1 VPEAAVDGPVAV
13 VGAAA
18 GVGDVVLGEAGG
30 GEVSFFSPELAPA
43 GSLPV
48 LDGGFSLSE

>member
-1 VPEAAVDGPVAV
+1 VLEAAVDGPVAF

-18 GVGDVVLGEAGG
+18 GVEEVVLGAAGG
-30 GEVSFFSPELAPA
+30 GEVSFFSPELAPG

-48 LDGGFSLSE
+48 FDGGFSLSE